1 MNIKKSLFISLI
13 LSAVMIITSLNS
25 WEFDAAMCTI
35 PPNVVYDTH
44 CEKIGWQV
52 WQQCGNTSGTI
63 ARSKRIECI
72 KIKLDDLTGD
82 YLDSHVEYRV
92 HCQSY
97 GWMSWVKDGALA
109 GTTGQAKR
117 IEAINIR
124 LQGSISNDYDIYY
137 RVHVQ
142 KHGWMP
148 WVKNGELAGTTGQKK
163 RIEAIQIMLVE
174 KN

>member
-1 MNIKKSLFISLI
+1 
-13 LSAVMIITSLNS
+13 
-25 WEFDAAMCTI
+25 
-35 PPNVVYDTH
+35 
-44 CEKIGWQV
+44 
-52 WQQCGNTSGTI
+52 
-63 ARSKRIECI
+63 
-72 KIKLDDLTGD
+72 
-82 YLDSHVEYRV
+82 
-92 HCQSY
+92 
-97 GWMSWVKDGALA
+97 MSWVKDGALA

-117 IEAINIR
+117 VEAINIR